1 MRALIALA
9 AAGLVALLP
18 PSVQASHLKEQPKKH
33 KVVYHL
39 DEAGS
44 DKAKFVLGNIENHI
58 RGVGGP
64 EHVEAIELVVH
75 GPALRNFVTARL
87 DPALRAALDRLQSQ
101 GLAFGACGNTMKA
114 FNITLAELV
123 AIQLG
128 SGMRGRSAVDVAREM
143 LAAYG
148 SLAEVAAR
156 DATELARVAGVGPAK
171 AARLVA
177 AFELTRRLRARTPG
191 VRIVL
196 SSPAEVYAAY
206 APLMEDLKREVFR
219 VALLDAQNGLLRD
232 RVISEGTLS
241 ASLVHPC
248 LVFKPAILESAASV
262 ILLHNHPS
270 GDPTPSREDIRL
282 TRQLVECARLLE
294 LRVHDHLVIG
304 HGRFISLAERGI
316 I

>member
-1 MRALIALA
+1 MAIDRWPEAERPRERLYWNGPEALA
-9 AAGLVALLP
+9 
-18 PSVQASHLKEQPKKH
+18 
-33 KVVYHL
+33 
-39 DEAGS
+39 D
-44 DKAKFVLGNIENHI
+44 
-58 RGVGGP
+58 
-64 EHVEAIELVVH
+64 
-75 GPALRNFVTARL
+75 
-87 DPALRAALDRLQSQ
+87 
-101 GLAFGACGNTMKA
+101 
-114 FNITLAELV
+114 AELL

-196 SSPAEVYAAY
+196 SSPAEVYAAF

-241 ASLVHPC
+241 ASLVHPRD
-248 LVFKPAILESAASV
+248 VFKPAILESAASV